1 MTISAELAAK
11 IAANLQAQH
20 KLIAELREMTSPTTS
35 YHIDDL
41 GSVESVVWEF
51 AYGEA
56 AAYED
61 ELLYS
66 RAQVAQAILDGK
78 TKL

>member
-1 MTISAELAAK
+1 MTISALAAK
-11 IAANLQAQH
+11 IAANLFAQH

-35 YHIDDL
+35 YHVDNI
-41 GSVESVVWEF
+41 GSVESMVWEY

-56 AAYED
+56 AAFENKY
-61 ELLYS
+61 LIS
-66 RAQVAQAILDGK
+66 RAQVAQALLDGK